1 MQFRGQDKAYE
12 EKLGKNPNRNF
23 EDEYIENLQQQIHFM
38 ELELKILK
46 EKVIEDEKKSGI
58 GSLYD
63 DDKTSHQ
70 HIQLLKTKYAKMK
83 RDHDR
88 TMERLSKEQLSVI
101 GEQFVLQAQIKIMR
115 DQNQELS
122 TRHRDYDQEIKKK
135 QFEIEKDGKDQQRV
149 RLELE
154 AEIRSLD
161 TQHQKQATDDYN
173 NTMYLSRD
181 KKTEEEN
188 LRRHTKEQGLN
199 TNLITKKLAE
209 QAKLD
214 EDLERLDQEYQA
226 MADLQNSIAEAKKLK
241 DEIEDAKVNIQ
252 MLDVQVKV
260 LGE

>member
-1 MQFRGQDKAYE
+1 
-12 EKLGKNPNRNF
+12 
-23 EDEYIENLQQQIHFM
+23 
-38 ELELKILK
+38 
-46 EKVIEDEKKSGI
+46 
-58 GSLYD
+58 
-63 DDKTSHQ
+63 
-70 HIQLLKTKYAKMK
+70 
-83 RDHDR
+83 
-88 TMERLSKEQLSVI
+88 
-101 GEQFVLQAQIKIMR
+101 MR

-154 AEIRSLD
+154 AEIRSLE

-181 KKTEEEN
+181 KKAEEEN

-214 EDLERLDQEYQA
+214 EDLERLD
-226 MADLQNSIAEAKKLK
+226 
-241 DEIEDAKVNIQ
+241 
-252 MLDVQVKV
+252 
-260 LGE
+260 

>member
-1 MQFRGQDKAYE
+1 
-12 EKLGKNPNRNF
+12 
-23 EDEYIENLQQQIHFM
+23 
-38 ELELKILK
+38 
-46 EKVIEDEKKSGI
+46 
-58 GSLYD
+58 
-63 DDKTSHQ
+63 
-70 HIQLLKTKYAKMK
+70 
-83 RDHDR
+83 
-88 TMERLSKEQLSVI
+88 
-101 GEQFVLQAQIKIMR
+101 MR

-154 AEIRSLD
+154 AEIRTLD

-214 EDLERLDQEYQA
+214 EDLERLD
-226 MADLQNSIAEAKKLK
+226 
-241 DEIEDAKVNIQ
+241 
-252 MLDVQVKV
+252 
-260 LGE
+260 